1 MEEMNNTTME
11 VMDEIEDTQVTDL
24 VPVST
29 DYVEDETEETE
40 LSKADV
46 AIGLGILALAGA
58 GAVALGTLAI
68 KGIKKVVTKV
78 KAKKESKETVSAEQA
93 DAQAPTGPVVDGDF
107 EPVTPEGESDSEE
120 TTETK

>member
-11 VMDEIEDTQVTDL
+11 VMDEIEDTQVTDM

-58 GAVALGTLAI
+58 GAVALGTLAV

-78 KAKKESKETVSAEQA
+78 KAKKESKETVSAEQV
-93 DAQAPTGPVVDGDF
+93 DTQAPTGPVVDGDF
-107 EPVTPEGESDSEE
+107 EDVTPEGESDSEE